1 MVIFHFSLLFF
12 CFEEVRTVKSYICG
26 LFGVI
31 GSSLAFLFG
40 GWDESIITLLMFMI
54 IDYVTGLLVAGVF
67 HKSKKSYSG
76 GLESGACYK
85 GLVRKGMIL
94 LFVVIGNRLDM
105 QLGSTYVRDGV
116 CIAFIVNEVISIIEN
131 ARLMG
136 IPIPKV
142 IEKALDVMNKEEDK
156 K

>member
-1 MVIFHFSLLFF
+1 MFIGGERL
-12 CFEEVRTVKSYICG
+12 KSYICG
-26 LFGVI
+26 LVGAI
-31 GSSLAFLFG
+31 GSGLAFLFG

-67 HKSKKSYSG
+67 HKSKKSDSG

-156 K
+156 Q